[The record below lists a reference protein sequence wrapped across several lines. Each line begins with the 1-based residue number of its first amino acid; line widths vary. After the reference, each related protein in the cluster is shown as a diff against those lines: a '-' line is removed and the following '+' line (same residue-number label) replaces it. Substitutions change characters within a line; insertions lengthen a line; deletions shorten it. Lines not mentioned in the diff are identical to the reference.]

1 MAAAGNKDEV
11 HIIDSMVHINITC
24 TQPKANDMSDLC
36 FKATTILAIIG

>member
-1 MAAAGNKDEV
+1 MAAAGNKDE
-11 HIIDSMVHINITC
+11 VHINITC